1 MAGFYTQLFDKLSG
15 TLSGYVGTTS
25 SSVMGAI
32 TPVASTMVAIYVC
45 FWGWSMM
52 RGVINEPIT
61 DGVTR
66 IARLAVIVAV
76 ATTGGYYSS
85 FISDWLWNS
94 PDVLASYV
102 AGDSQQ
108 TNVQY
113 LDTLWNKEYDLGAAF
128 MAKAKADSTYGIPD
142 LTMMAAGVGI
152 WATGIICTGYAAF
165 LLALSKMA
173 LAIVLGVGPIFV
185 LLLIFEPTKRFFDS
199 WLGQALNYLF
209 LVMLTAAAVK
219 LILTIVEAYLTKM
232 GAVVDPTVS
241 DAIPAIALSAVGFLV
256 LMQMPSIASA
266 LGGGVAVG
274 TLGAVGNVYG
284 RARNA
289 MGSSKDVLTG
299 KTLSDMRGARRT
311 RDVNRR
317 WAQRN
322 PGAATRA
329 ARAPGTLYRKIT
341 TPRANRVSASP

>member
-15 TLSGYVGTTS
+15 TLSSYVGSTS
-25 SSVMGAI
+25 ASVMGAI
-32 TPVASTMVAIYVC
+32 TPIATTMVTIYVC
-45 FWGWSMM
+45 LWGWSMM
-52 RGVINEPIT
+52 RGVISEPIL
-61 DGVTR
+61 DGVGR
-66 IARLAVIVAV
+66 IVRISIIVAV
-76 ATTGGYYSS
+76 ATTGGYYAT
-85 FISDWLWNS
+85 FLSDWIWNS

-102 AGDSQQ
+102 GGDGQQ

-113 LDTLWNKEYDLGAAF
+113 LDTLWNKMYDLGAAF

-142 LTMMAAGVGI
+142 LTMMLAGVGI
-152 WATGIICTGYAAF
+152 WLTGIVCTAYAAF

-173 LAIVLGVGPIFV
+173 LAIILGVGPIFV

-199 WLGQALNYLF
+199 WIGQALNYLF

-219 LILTIVEAYLTKM
+219 LILTIVESYLTKM

-241 DAIPAIALSAVGFLV
+241 EAIPAIALSAMGFLV

-274 TLGAVGNVYG
+274 TLGAVGNLYG

-289 MGSSKDVLTG
+289 VGSGKNVLTG

-311 RDVNRR
+311 REVNRR

-322 PGAATRA
+322 PGTTARA
-329 ARAPGTLYRKIT
+329 AGAPAAVYRRIT
-341 TPRANRVSASP
+341 TPRANRMSATP

>member
-1 MAGFYTQLFDKLSG
+1 MAGFYTQLFSKLSG
-15 TLSGYVGTTS
+15 TLSGYVGSTS
-25 SSVMGAI
+25 ASVMSAI
-32 TPVASTMVAIYVC
+32 TPVATTLVMIYIC
-45 FWGWSMM
+45 LWGWSMM
-52 RGVINEPIT
+52 RGVISEPIT

-66 IARLAVIVAV
+66 IARLAIIVAV
-76 ATTGGYYSS
+76 ATTGGYYAT
-85 FISDWLWNS
+85 FLSDWLWNS

-102 AGDSQQ
+102 GGDSQQ

-113 LDTLWNKEYDLGAAF
+113 LDTLWNKMYDLGAAF

-142 LTMMAAGVGI
+142 LTMMAAGVAI
-152 WATGIICTGYAAF
+152 WLTGIVCTGYAAF

-173 LAIVLGVGPIFV
+173 LAIILGVGPIFV
-185 LLLIFEPTKRFFDS
+185 LLLIYEPTKRFFDS

-219 LILTIVEAYLTKM
+219 LILTIVEAYLTSV
-232 GAVVDPTVS
+232 GTPVDPTVS

-274 TLGAVGNVYG
+274 TLGAVGNLYG

-289 MGSSKDVLTG
+289 ASSGKNVLTG

-311 RDVNRR
+311 REVNAR
-317 WAQRN
+317 WARRN
-322 PGAATRA
+322 PGTTA
-329 ARAPGTLYRKIT
+329 GIYKKIT
-341 TPRANRVSASP
+341 TPRASRVSASP